1 MIIRTV
7 GGEEYLDKDLLSSVA
22 SYIAAL
28 EECIGSGKYASFDLD
43 SSYMTVTFCDEE
55 TIQEVNREQRDIDKV
70 TDVLSFPFLD
80 VREGRLLTADLDYE
94 YDESGNQ
101 SVCLGD
107 VLICVPKALTQA
119 EEYGHSAVRE
129 ILFLTVHSFLHLIG
143 FDHMND
149 EDEKVMTDRQKRIM
163 VDIGLANDEEREYVA
178 NAGDLPENTVI
189 PFEGAEGEPEFPAGS
204 PCMHCGYA
212 ALLGRPNSG
221 KSTLI
226 NYITGMKVAIVS
238 HKPQTTRTRILSI
251 YNTEDSQ
258 IIFVDTPGVH
268 KPESLMG
275 EIMVDKSF
283 KSASSADVFVLM
295 ADGRFATPGNVEKD
309 IIARC
314 RENNKKVI
322 LAINK
327 SDEVAGNGI
336 LPVIAAYS
344 SLYDFTD
351 IIPISAKTGDNVEE
365 LLKIIASNLPSG
377 PRLYDSLYM
386 TDQTER
392 EIASELIREQLLHFT
407 NQEIPHGVAVEIT
420 KFDERYMDGPA
431 DPDSDLRDL
440 VVIEAS
446 VICDRDSHKSIIIG
460 KNGRMIK
467 KIGTSA
473 RINIERM
480 LGCKVYLELFVKVR
494 SEWKNN
500 ETYLKDFGL
509 GADKED

>member
-1 MIIRTV
+1 MKIRTASV
-7 GGEEYLDKDLLSSVA
+7 EEFLNNDLSLELGTYLVKLEDAVSSGR
-22 SYIAAL
+22 YNL
-28 EECIGSGKYASFDLD
+28 FDL
-43 SSYMTVTFCDEE
+43 SNAYMTVTFCDED
-55 TIQEVNREQRDIDKV
+55 TIREVNAEQRDIDKV
-70 TDVLSFPFLD
+70 TDVLSFPFQE
-80 VREGRLLTADLDYE
+80 VKEGRLIGDEADLE
-94 YDESGNQ
+94 FDEEGNKKL
-101 SVCLGD
+101 CLGD
-107 VLICVPKALTQA
+107 VLVCVPVAFSQA
-119 EEYGHSAVRE
+119 QEYGHSDIRE
-129 ILFLTVHSFLHLIG
+129 IMFLITHSFLHLTG
-143 FDHMND
+143 FDHMN
-149 EDEKVMTDRQKRIM
+149 EKDEKKMTDLQKRIM
-163 VDIGLANDEEREYVA
+163 VDIGLATDEEKEYV
-178 NAGDLPENTVI
+178 NSCVLP
-189 PFEGAEGEPEFPAGS
+189 ADDMPEFPAGT
-204 PCMHCGYA
+204 PCKHCGYA

-251 YNTEDSQ
+251 YNTEDEQ

-283 KSASSADVFVLM
+283 KSASSADVVVLM
-295 ADGRFATPGNVEKD
+295 ADGRFNSPGNVEKE

-314 RENNKKVI
+314 KENNKKVI

-327 SDEVAGNGI
+327 SDEVHGNGI
-336 LPVIAAYS
+336 LPVIAEYS
-344 SLYDFTD
+344 KLYDFAD

-365 LLKIIASNLPSG
+365 LLKIIAANLPEG
-377 PRLYDSLYM
+377 PRLYDSQYM

-420 KFDERYMDGPA
+420 KFDERYEGDAA
-431 DPDSDLRDL
+431 DPDADERDL

-446 VICDRDSHKSIIIG
+446 VICDKDSHKSIIIG

-473 RINIERM
+473 RLNIERM

-500 ETYLKDFGL
+500 ESYLREFGL
-509 GADKED
+509 AKDKED

>member
-1 MIIRTV
+1 MIIKTTSI
-7 GGEEYLDKDLLSSVA
+7 EEFLDKETLDSVKAGLSKLES
-22 SYIAAL
+22 AA
-28 EECIGSGKYASFDLD
+28 GSGKYASFDL
-43 SSYMTVTFCDEE
+43 SSAYMMITFCDEE
-55 TIQEVNREQRDIDKV
+55 TIQDVNREQRDIDKV
-70 TDVLSFPFLD
+70 TDVLSFPFQD
-80 VREGRLLTADLDYE
+80 VRDGKLISGDIDYE
-94 YDESGNQ
+94 YDEEGNQ
-101 SVCLGD
+101 TFFLGD
-107 VLICVPKALTQA
+107 VLICVQKAVSQA
-119 EEYGHSAVRE
+119 EEYGHSLVRE
-129 ILFLTVHSFLHLIG
+129 ILFLAVHSFLHLTG
-143 FDHMND
+143 YDHMN
-149 EDEKVMTDRQKRIM
+149 EADEKKMTDLQKRLM
-163 VDIGLANDEEREYVA
+163 VDIGYATDDEIEYVSA
-178 NAGDLPENTVI
+178 NEL
-189 PFEGAEGEPEFPAGS
+189 FEDAPEFPAGS
-204 PCMHCGYA
+204 PCKHCGYA

-251 YNTEDSQ
+251 YNTEDEQ

-283 KSASSADVFVLM
+283 KSASSADVVVLM
-295 ADGRFATPGNVEKD
+295 ADGRFNTPGNIEKE
-309 IIARC
+309 IIERC

-327 SDEVAGNGI
+327 SDEVSGNGI
-336 LPVIAAYS
+336 LPVIANYS
-344 SLYDFTD
+344 GLYDFAD
-351 IIPISAKTGDNVEE
+351 IIPISAKTGDNVDE
-365 LLKIIASNLPSG
+365 LLKIIADNLPEG
-377 PRLYDSLYM
+377 PRLYDSQYM

-392 EIASELIREQLLHFT
+392 EIASELIREQLLHYT

-420 KFDERYMDGPA
+420 RFDERFDGEPI
-431 DPDSDLRDL
+431 DPDSDDRDL

-467 KIGTSA
+467 RIGTSA
-473 RINIERM
+473 RMNIERM

-500 ETYLKDFGL
+500 ESYLKEFGL
-509 GADKED
+509 SKDKED